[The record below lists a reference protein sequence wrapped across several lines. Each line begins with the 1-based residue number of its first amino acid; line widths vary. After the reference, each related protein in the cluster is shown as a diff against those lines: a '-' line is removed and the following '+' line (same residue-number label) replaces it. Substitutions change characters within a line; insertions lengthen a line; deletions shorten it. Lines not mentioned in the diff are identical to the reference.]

1 MNGVIVPSPELKK
14 SKKLKASLSSRM
26 LELVDSQKR
35 RILVFKNGEASDG
48 VEIVANRFDEAS
60 LEFIFI
66 LSCYWSGF
74 DLTFQKRFV
83 SFPKENNR
91 ETYLKCCA
99 LWLDDKENFSL

>member
-35 RILVFKNGEASDG
+35 RILVFKNGEASEG
-48 VEIVANRFDEAS
+48 VEIVANRFEEAS

-66 LSCYWSGF
+66 LNCYW
-74 DLTFQKRFV
+74 
-83 SFPKENNR
+83 
-91 ETYLKCCA
+91 
-99 LWLDDKENFSL
+99 